1 MESAWFLQSIVITIA
16 CRLLRFLMCGLE
28 DWRRQIVKSI
38 SWLTSPE
45 TSFFRSMV
53 LAIFRSMGKS
63 VFLGSKQFAFS
74 QSSFFAV
81 ALPLIGIDRD

>member
-1 MESAWFLQSIVITIA
+1 
-16 CRLLRFLMCGLE
+16 
-28 DWRRQIVKSI
+28 
-38 SWLTSPE
+38 
-45 TSFFRSMV
+45 MV